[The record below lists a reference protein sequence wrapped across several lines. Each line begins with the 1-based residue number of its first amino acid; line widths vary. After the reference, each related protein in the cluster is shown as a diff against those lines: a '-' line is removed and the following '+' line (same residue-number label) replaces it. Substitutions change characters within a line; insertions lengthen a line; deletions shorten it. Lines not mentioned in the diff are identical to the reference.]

1 VGPRCQWQKA
11 RVRISREGDRA
22 SAEGDRPVGP
32 VIQVPGPSA
41 LVCPVGP
48 TCRRAR
54 DVRWA
59 ARCES
64 GSGPETK
71 LPAQVS
77 FYSFSFY
84 FSFYFLHFQIQ
95 FESKFKFKLLW
106 LIIYTMFV

>member
-1 VGPRCQWQKA
+1 MLQIGKRPHATERDGKRA
-11 RVRISREGDRA
+11 RVSLSGRA
-22 SAEGDRPVGP
+22 VG
-32 VIQVPGPSA
+32 
-41 LVCPVGP
+41 
-48 TCRRAR
+48 
-54 DVRWA
+54 
-59 ARCES
+59 EN

-84 FSFYFLHFQIQ
+84 FPFYFLHFQIQ